1 MDRRALIDGA
11 AALDVAL
18 TPLDAERFERYA
30 VELLDW
36 NRRINLT
43 AITDPIE
50 IVRKHFLDSLAL
62 LACCGFQSGD
72 SIIDV
77 GSGAGLPG
85 LPIALARP
93 DVQVTLLE
101 ATRKKC
107 DFLRHIVA
115 RLGVGNVS
123 IVNAR
128 AEDAARDPAHR
139 ERHAVAVARAVAEMA
154 TLAEY
159 LLPFVRIGG
168 WIVAQKSG
176 EIEAE
181 VGRAEQAILA
191 LGGHVRRV
199 APLRLPGIEAARY
212 AVIVDKV
219 AATPDKYPRR
229 AGMPEKR
236 PIGSRRG

>member
-1 MDRRALIDGA
+1 MVDQRALIDGA

-36 NRRINLT
+36 NRRVNLT
-43 AITDPIE
+43 AITDPLE
-50 IVRKHFLDSLAL
+50 IVHKHFLDSLAL
-62 LACCGFQSGD
+62 IACCGFQTGG

-77 GSGAGLPG
+77 GSGAGFPG

-93 DVQVTLLE
+93 DLQVTLLE

-107 DFLRHIVA
+107 DFLRHLVA
-115 RLGVGNVS
+115 TLGVGNVS
-123 IVNAR
+123 VVQAR
-128 AEDAARDPAHR
+128 AENAARDPAHR

-159 LLPFVRIGG
+159 LLPLVRIGG

-181 VGRAEQAILA
+181 VGRAGAAIMA
-191 LGGHVRRV
+191 LGGHLRRI
-199 APLRLPGIEAARY
+199 APLRLPGIEEARY
-212 AVIVDKV
+212 AVIVDKI
-219 AATPDKYPRR
+219 APTPDRYPRR

-236 PIGSRRG
+236 PIG

>member
-1 MDRRALIDGA
+1 MVDQRALIDGA

-36 NRRINLT
+36 NRRVNLT
-43 AITDPIE
+43 AITDPLE
-50 IVRKHFLDSLAL
+50 IVHKHFLDSLAL
-62 LACCGFQSGD
+62 IACCGFQTGG

-77 GSGAGLPG
+77 GSGAGFPG

-93 DVQVTLLE
+93 DLQVTLLE

-107 DFLRHIVA
+107 DFLRHLVA
-115 RLGVGNVS
+115 TLGVGNVS
-123 IVNAR
+123 VVQAR
-128 AEDAARDPAHR
+128 AENAARDPAHR

-159 LLPFVRIGG
+159 LLPFVRIAG

-181 VGRAEQAILA
+181 VERAGAAIMA
-191 LGGHVRRV
+191 LGGHLRRI
-199 APLRLPGIEAARY
+199 APLRLPGIEEARY
-212 AVIVDKV
+212 AVIVDKI
-219 AATPDKYPRR
+219 APTPDRYPRR

-236 PIGSRRG
+236 PIG

>member
-1 MDRRALIDGA
+1 MIDGA

-36 NRRINLT
+36 NRRVNLT
-43 AITDPIE
+43 AITDPLE
-50 IVRKHFLDSLAL
+50 IVHKHFLDSLAL
-62 LACCGFQSGD
+62 IACCSFQSGG
-72 SIIDV
+72 SLIDV
-77 GSGAGLPG
+77 GSGAGFPG

-93 DVQVTLLE
+93 DMQVTLLE

-107 DFLRHIVA
+107 DFLRHVVA

-181 VGRAEQAILA
+181 VGRAGAAIMA
-191 LGGHVRRV
+191 LGGHLRRI
-199 APLRLPGIEAARY
+199 APLRLPGIEEARC
-212 AVIVDKV
+212 AVIVDKI
-219 AATPDKYPRR
+219 APTPDKYPRR

-236 PIGSRRG
+236 PIG